1 MARADT
7 SSRTYQAIYRTVRAI
22 PRGRVATYGQVASLA
37 GIPGHAR
44 QVGYAL
50 HALPE
55 GAGVPWHRVVNFR
68 GRVSLGEECAGGAIQ
83 RALLESEGVRF
94 SPDGALPLARY
105 QWRPSQNGRG

>member
-1 MARADT
+1 MAGA
-7 SSRTYQAIYRTVRAI
+7 RTPSDAYGRIYQAVRAI

-55 GAGVPWHRVVNFR
+55 GSDVPWHRVVNFR
-68 GRVSLGEECAGGAIQ
+68 GRVSLSAQSVAAAVQ
-83 RALLESEGVRF
+83 RGLLQKEGVRF
-94 SPDGALPLARY
+94 LRDGSLSLARF
-105 QWRPSQNGRG
+105 QWRPSGARPV